1 MGNERLIDLLRDAG
15 GAAAPEPLHGYV
27 IYQGEGTLEHAF
39 GLSHELRSVGL
50 GVVLHAGGGSL
61 KSQMR
66 KADASG
72 ARYALIVGEDELRA
86 GEVSVKPMRTQ
97 SGQFRVRREAL
108 AQALKGN

>member
-1 MGNERLIDLLRDAG
+1 
-15 GAAAPEPLHGYV
+15 
-27 IYQGEGTLEHAF
+27 
-39 GLSHELRSVGL
+39 
-50 GVVLHAGGGSL
+50 
-61 KSQMR
+61 MR